1 MALTRYKLIV
11 AREIRIPIAGYEVTV
26 VSKHRSLTFRE
37 SNAAIESLNLEVP
50 LPFANKNY
58 DEEIAR

>member
-37 SNAAIESLNLEVP
+37 SNAAIESLEVP
-50 LPFANKNY
+50 LPFANINY